1 MAFKG
6 TLKEFEV
13 PDILQ
18 LVALQKKTGVLTFTS
33 KSGFITLLFEN
44 GLIVGVDAFPK
55 KLEMR
60 YGSVLVKQDYISTEM
75 LQRALSIQKR
85 TNQKVGEILK
95 SMGIMDEGAINTALK
110 TQATEI
116 VLSLFKWK
124 SGEYNFKIL
133 NNIDKSLKTIEPI
146 ATDNIIMEGVQMLD
160 EWPKMMERIY
170 SESIVFEPA
179 PIQRRKIEI
188 IEEYKEIQEDEGVI
202 YITDSESTILK
213 YINGVNT
220 VKEIVEMGIFTEY
233 KIYKCLY
240 SLIEKK
246 VIKEKETRISD
257 QEMEKKKISAL
268 RQSSLK
274 LVGQYTI
281 ILISIFALIFILT
294 FKKPLKPL
302 NNKDILD
309 KTSLFKKILT
319 EIDANPVKK

>member
-18 LVALQKKTGVLTFTS
+18 LLSLQKKTGVLTFIS
-33 KSGFITLLFEN
+33 KTGFITLLFEN
-44 GLIVGVDAFPK
+44 GKIIGVDAFPK

-60 YGSVLVKQDYISTEM
+60 YGSMLVKQDDISEDM
-75 LQRALSIQKR
+75 LQRALTIQKR

-95 SMGIMDEGAINTALK
+95 SMGIIDESAINNALK

-133 NNIDKSLKTIEPI
+133 NNIDNSLKTIEPI

-160 EWPKMMERIY
+160 EWPKMKEKIP
-170 SESIVFEPA
+170 SESIVFEPM
-179 PIQRRKIEI
+179 PIKHRKIEI
-188 IEEYKEIQEDEGVI
+188 VEEFEEQKANDSVI
-202 YITDSESTILK
+202 YITEPESAIMKYVNGKNSVKNILG
-213 YINGVNT
+213 I
-220 VKEIVEMGIFTEY
+220 GIFTEY

-240 SLIEKK
+240 NLIEKM
-246 VIKEKETRISD
+246 VIKEKETMKPDEETEFSRVS
-257 QEMEKKKISAL
+257 SL
-268 RQSSLK
+268 RQNSLK
-274 LVGQYTI
+274 LVSKYTGI
-281 ILISIFALIFILT
+281 IIALMALIFILT

-302 NNKDILD
+302 EQKDILD
-309 KTSLFKKILT
+309 KTQIFKKILT
-319 EIDANPVKK
+319 EIEVNSVK